1 MKTLIIFNSIT
12 NVIIIGYYLCL
23 KNPFY
28 IEVNRTFWCK
38 KPYSITLWRYT
49 YRSEN
54 GSSANGLFTIPI
66 RNYQKAM
73 EWDDKMFRSGEYKK
87 YDK

>member
-12 NVIIIGYYLCL
+12 NVIIIGYYLYL
-23 KNPFY
+23 KNPIY
-28 IEVNRTFWCK
+28 IEVERTFWCK
-38 KPYSITLWRYT
+38 RPYSFSFWIYT
-49 YRSEN
+49 YRGEN
-54 GSSANGLFTIPI
+54 GSSAKCFFTIPF

-73 EWDDKMFRSGEYKK
+73 EWDDEMFRSGEYKK